1 MRIKLLGV
9 VVLVVATYFA
19 VARWSARPLL
29 VFNVTP
35 SMPIGMYTVAP
46 LTQPLRFRD
55 TIGVCLSGPFA
66 TIALDRTYATQG
78 TCPRGGVGLLKEVG
92 GVGGEVIVQSKAG
105 ITIDGH
111 PLPLTPALPR
121 DAHAKPLSPF
131 HLGSY
136 RLRKGEIFLYTPCA
150 RGWDSRYFGPV
161 PARAVIAYVR
171 PLLLLP
177 DFGYRNRTC
186 NVTGAMR

>member
-1 MRIKLLGV
+1 MKWVGV
-9 VVLVVATYFA
+9 VVLMVAAYFA

-35 SMPIGMYTVAP
+35 SMPIGMYTVARV
-46 LTQPLRFRD
+46 TRPLRAGD
-55 TIGVCLSGPFA
+55 SIGVCLSGPFA
-66 TIALDRTYATQG
+66 TMALNRTYATQG
-78 TCPRGGVGLLKEVG
+78 SCARGHVGLLKQIG
-92 GVGGEVIVQSKAG
+92 GIGGAVIVQSKAG

-111 PLPLTPALPR
+111 ALPLTPALPR
-121 DAHAKPLSPF
+121 DARARPLSPF

-161 PARAVIAYVR
+161 SVHAVIAYVR

-186 NVTGAMR
+186 NVTGAIR